1 MWTGC
6 AHGYSIDR
14 DVERDMDRGVD
25 RDVDKI
31 RYDMIR
37 LDIW

>member
-6 AHGYSIDR
+6 GHGYSIDR
-14 DVERDMDRGVD
+14 DAERDMDRGGD

-37 LDIW
+37 